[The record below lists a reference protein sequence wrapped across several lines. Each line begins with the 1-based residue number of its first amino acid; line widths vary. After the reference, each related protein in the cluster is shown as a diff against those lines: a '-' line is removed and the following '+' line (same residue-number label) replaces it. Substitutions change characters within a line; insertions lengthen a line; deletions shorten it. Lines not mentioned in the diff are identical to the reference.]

1 MADLSGAWLGTFWH
15 DGEPTRFEMTLVQG
29 GNTLSGYILDD
40 GPLGEATLSGEAV
53 GRITRFTKRYLVSP
67 SKAYSIQYEGQIS
80 EDGNLIQGN
89 WTITAIDSGNWEAQ
103 RIGENLTLKLETRQ
117 EVPLAAGKK

>member
-1 MADLSGAWLGTFWH
+1 MADLSGAWLGTYWH

-53 GRITRFTKRYLVSP
+53 GRTTHFTKRYLVSP
-67 SKAYSIQYEGQIS
+67 VKTYPIQYEGQVS
-80 EDGNLIQGN
+80 EDGNLIQGG
-89 WTITAIDSGNWEAQ
+89 WMMEAIDSGNWEAQ
-103 RIGENLTLKLETRQ
+103 RMGENLTLKLETRQ
-117 EVPLAAGKK
+117 EVPLAAGRK